1 MSKPILKLLLVA
13 LSTSRPVEGIERR
26 VRFAPGKVVELTE
39 DELEQLD
46 KLTVA
51 TGKLHYRDPVNEG
64 GATVTAS
71 EPELVAV
78 KDYAGQDTPLAD
90 KTADQLKAYL
100 TFYDV
105 AFKGNASKADLL
117 ELATAHAAGDTP
129 ADPDAGL

>member
-1 MSKPILKLLLVA
+1 MSKVLKLLLVA
-13 LSTSRPVEGIERR
+13 LSTSRLIEGSERR

-39 DELEQLD
+39 AEITQLD

-64 GATVTAS
+64 GHAVVAS
-71 EPELVAV
+71 DPELVEV
-78 KDYAGQDTPLAD
+78 KDYAGQDVPIAD
-90 KTADQLKAYL
+90 KTAEQLKAYL
-100 TFYDV
+100 TFFDV